1 MPWSAWRSNLPG
13 PFSLA
18 SGDLRTYISAGMDQ
32 DRLLR
37 ELSEFLRIPSVST
50 LPVHNTDCRA
60 AAEWVAADL
69 RRLGAREV
77 EFLGS
82 ETHPVVW
89 GKGPEV
95 PGAPT
100 LVIYGHYD
108 VQPPD
113 PLAEWTTPPFA
124 PTVRDGRIYA
134 RGSAD
139 DKGQVF
145 CLLKAIAASSPPP
158 VNFRFLIEGEEEYGS
173 KVLFDLLKRE
183 PQRVRA
189 DAVLVAD
196 MSYVAAGWPAVYT
209 TLRGLCYAEITV
221 RTSKTDLHSGEYGGA
236 APNAHEEL
244 CRLLTRLKG
253 EDGRI
258 TIPGFYA
265 AVKRPSRAELAAW
278 KKLPFNEKDFLNKR
292 VQGKGL
298 VGLKQHSVLERLW
311 ALPTFEIH
319 GILGGFTGQGAKT
332 VIPAE
337 ATAKVSMR
345 LVPNQKLKT
354 VERQLAAAVKRLA
367 PKHVTAS
374 VRFLHGADPAQI
386 TLEHPSFKLLDQAFR
401 KVTGRG
407 TVPARA
413 GGSIPVVP
421 ALASA
426 GAPVILTGIGLPD
439 DRLHA
444 PNEKLELKQLWDGIE
459 VFRTFYELLGSLE
472 SGVRSRG

>member
-1 MPWSAWRSNLPG
+1 
-13 PFSLA
+13 
-18 SGDLRTYISAGMDQ
+18 MDR

-37 ELSEFLRIPSVST
+37 ELSDFLRIPSVST
-50 LPVHNTDCRA
+50 LPVHNDDCRA
-60 AAEWVAADL
+60 AAAWVAAEL
-69 RRLGAREV
+69 RRLGCREV
-77 EFLGS
+77 ELLGS

-89 GKGPEV
+89 GVGPDV

-100 LVIYGHYD
+100 LLIYGHYD

-113 PLAEWTTPPFA
+113 PLAEWTTPPFEPA
-124 PTVRDGRIYA
+124 VRDGKLYA
-134 RGSAD
+134 RGAAD

-145 CLLKAIAASSPPP
+145 CLLKAIESRPASRPP
-158 VNFRFLIEGEEEYGS
+158 VNFRFLVEGEEEFGS

-183 PQRVRA
+183 PHRTKA

-196 MSYVAAGWPAVYT
+196 MSYVAPGRPSVYT
-209 TLRGLCYAEITV
+209 TVRGLCYAEITV
-221 RTSKTDLHSGEYGGA
+221 RTAKSDLHSGEYGGA

-244 CRLLTRLKG
+244 CRLLGRLKG
-253 EDGRI
+253 PEGRI
-258 TIPGFYA
+258 NIPGLYA
-265 AVKRPSRAELAAW
+265 AVRPPAKAELAAW
-278 KKLPFNEKDFLNKR
+278 KKLPFKEQDFLAKR

-298 VGLKQHSVLERLW
+298 TGIKKYSVLERLW

-319 GILGGFTGQGAKT
+319 GILGGFTGHGAKT

-345 LVPNQKLKT
+345 LVPDQKLVT
-354 VERQLAAAVKRLA
+354 VERQLAAAVRRFA
-367 PKHVTAS
+367 PKHVHAS
-374 VRFLHGADPAQI
+374 VKFLHGADPA
-386 TLEHPSFKLLDQAFR
+386 TVKVTHPAFKLLDQAFR
-401 KVTGRG
+401 EVVGRG

-421 ALASA
+421 ALGRG

-444 PNEKLELKQLWDGIE
+444 PNEKLDLKQLWDGIK
-459 VFRTFYELLGSLE
+459 VFRRFYELLGT
-472 SGVRSRG
+472 

>member
-1 MPWSAWRSNLPG
+1 
-13 PFSLA
+13 
-18 SGDLRTYISAGMDQ
+18 MDRDQ
-32 DRLLR
+32 LLR
-37 ELSEFLRIPSVST
+37 ELNEFLRIPSVST
-50 LPVHNTDCRA
+50 LPVHNNDCRA
-60 AAEWVAADL
+60 AAEWVGAEL
-69 RRLGAREV
+69 RRLGCTGV

-82 ETHPVVW
+82 DSHPVVW
-89 GKGPEV
+89 AKGPEV

-100 LVIYGHYD
+100 LLIYGHYD

-113 PLAEWTTPPFA
+113 PLAEWTTPPFE
-124 PTVRDGRIYA
+124 PTLRDGRLYA
-134 RGSAD
+134 RGAAD

-145 CLLKAIAASSPPP
+145 CLLKAIAATPRPP

-189 DAVLVAD
+189 DAILIAD
-196 MSYVAAGWPAVYT
+196 MSYVAPGWPALYT

-244 CRLLTRLKG
+244 ARLLTRLKG
-253 EDGRI
+253 EDGRVNV
-258 TIPGFYA
+258 PGFYT
-265 AVKRPSRAELAAW
+265 AVKRPSKTELAAW
-278 KKLPFNEKDFLNKR
+278 KKLPFNERDFLNKR

-298 VGLKQHSVLERLW
+298 VGIKQYSVLERLW

-319 GILGGFTGQGAKT
+319 GILGGFTGEGAKT

-345 LVPNQKLKT
+345 LVPNQKLRT

-367 PKHVTAS
+367 PKHIAAS

-386 TLEHPSFKLLDQAFR
+386 TVDQPAFQLLSQAFQQ
-401 KVTGRG
+401 VTGRG
-407 TVPARA
+407 TVLARA

-444 PNEKLELKQLWDGIE
+444 PNEKLDLKQLWDGIE
-459 VFRTFYELLGSLE
+459 VFRTFYELLG
-472 SGVRSRG
+472 RTR

>member
-1 MPWSAWRSNLPG
+1 
-13 PFSLA
+13 
-18 SGDLRTYISAGMDQ
+18 MDQ
-32 DRLLR
+32 ERLLR

-50 LPVHNTDCRA
+50 LPAHNQDCRA
-60 AAEWVAADL
+60 AAEWVAAEL
-69 RRLGAREV
+69 RRLGCRDV

-82 ETHPVVW
+82 DTHPVVS
-89 GKGPEV
+89 GKGPDV

-100 LVIYGHYD
+100 LIIYGHYD

-113 PLAEWTTPPFA
+113 PLGEWTNPPFE
-124 PTVRDGRIYA
+124 PTIRDGKIYG
-134 RGSAD
+134 RGTAD

-145 CLLKAIAASSPPP
+145 CLLKAIAASPRPPI
-158 VNFRFLIEGEEEYGS
+158 NFRFLIEGEEEYGS
-173 KVLFDLLKRE
+173 QVLFDLLKRE

-196 MSYVAAGWPAVYT
+196 MSYVAPAWPAVYT

-253 EDGRI
+253 QDGKI
-258 TIPGFYA
+258 NIPGFYA
-265 AVKRPSRAELAAW
+265 PVKRPSKAELVF
-278 KKLPFNEKDFLNKR
+278 FNEPATTEKDFLQKR
-292 VQGKGL
+292 VQGKAL
-298 VGLKQHSVLERLW
+298 VGLKKYSVLERLW

-319 GILGGFTGQGAKT
+319 GILGGFTGEGAKT

-345 LVPNQKLKT
+345 LVPNQKLAT
-354 VERQLAAAVKRLA
+354 VEKQLAAAVKRFA
-367 PKHVTAS
+367 PKYVTAT

-386 TLEHPSFKLLDQAFR
+386 KVDHPAFKLLGEAF
-401 KVTGRG
+401 KEVTGRAS
-407 TVPARA
+407 VPARA

-444 PNEKLELKQLWDGIE
+444 PNEKLDLKQLWDGID
-459 VFRTFYELLGSLE
+459 VFSRFYELLGSQE

>member
-1 MPWSAWRSNLPG
+1 
-13 PFSLA
+13 
-18 SGDLRTYISAGMDQ
+18 MDQ
-32 DRLLR
+32 ERLLR
-37 ELSEFLRIPSVST
+37 ELTEFLRIPSVST
-50 LPVHNTDCRA
+50 LPAHNQDCRA
-60 AAEWVAADL
+60 AAQWVAAEL
-69 RRLGAREV
+69 RRLGCRDV

-82 ETHPVVW
+82 DTHPVVS
-89 GKGPEV
+89 GKGPDV

-100 LVIYGHYD
+100 LLIYGHYD

-113 PLAEWTTPPFA
+113 PLNEWTRPPFEPA
-124 PTVRDGRIYA
+124 VRDGKIYA

-145 CLLKAIAASSPPP
+145 CLLKAIAASPRPP

-173 KVLFDLLKRE
+173 QVLFDLLKRE

-189 DAVLVAD
+189 DVALVAD
-196 MSYVAAGWPAVYT
+196 MSYVAPGWPAVYT
-209 TLRGLCYAEITV
+209 TLRGLCYAEITA
-221 RTSKTDLHSGEYGGA
+221 RTSRTDLHSGEYGGA

-244 CRLLTRLKG
+244 SRLLTRLKS
-253 EDGRI
+253 EDGKI
-258 TIPGFYA
+258 NIPGFYA
-265 AVKRPSRAELAAW
+265 PVKRPSKAELAAW
-278 KKLPFNEKDFLNKR
+278 KKLPFNEKDFLQKR
-292 VQGKGL
+292 VQAKAL
-298 VGLKQHSVLERLW
+298 VGLKKYSVLERLW

-319 GILGGFTGQGAKT
+319 GILGGFTGEGAKT

-345 LVPNQKLKT
+345 LVPNQKLAS
-354 VERQLAAAVKRLA
+354 VERQLAAAVKRFA

-386 TLEHPSFKLLDQAFR
+386 KVDHPAFQLLGQAF
-401 KVTGRG
+401 KEVTGRT

-421 ALASA
+421 ALAAA
-426 GAPVILTGIGLPD
+426 GASVILTGIGLPD

-444 PNEKLELKQLWDGIE
+444 PNEKLDLKQLWDGIE
-459 VFRTFYELLGSLE
+459 VFRRFYELLGSQE
-472 SGVRSRG
+472 PGVRSRG